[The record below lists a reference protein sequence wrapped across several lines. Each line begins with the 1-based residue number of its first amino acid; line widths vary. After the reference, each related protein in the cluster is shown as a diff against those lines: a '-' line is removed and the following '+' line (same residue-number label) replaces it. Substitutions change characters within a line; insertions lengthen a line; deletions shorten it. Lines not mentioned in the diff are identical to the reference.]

1 MDRTQG
7 TPTTFIKSRSSKLRI
22 FLVFVAIVLLVAVAG
37 LCVLVI
43 YSYRNTPDRQ
53 VDGSGQFDFLLED
66 EEVTLVSYYNY
77 NAKTCSIPDRAK
89 FGPKDYPVTKIA
101 ANAFA
106 DHSALVELKIPN
118 SVTKIMGDLENKKG
132 AFSGCVALERVIF
145 SENLTDIGSYAFKN
159 CLSLKSIEIPA
170 SVKSVGEGAFKNCL
184 ALQSIELNS
193 NGTLSSDSFSNC
205 LQVTALKLGDEVELN
220 DNTRLAFSSLVN
232 LTDIVVTANSNYHY
246 NDIGKCLLATIN
258 TENDTLVLGGRD
270 TVIPSSVTMI
280 SNWSLSK
287 HVADSLYIPDTVTDI
302 AVNAIDN
309 DVIFTNATSKPAN
322 WATTVPVCYNAQLCT
337 FIANIANDEEDEEES
352 VDACIYQ
359 DQSGVVEP
367 TFEQLFPDLE
377 PTMPFECWEQIG
389 DTNTYR
395 ANFYSDT
402 ITGTSDTLEDAIADA
417 EVYMFDADV
426 RMRFKVD
433 FWEDFKSSYYRAKS
447 LSAKVV
453 VTPDYII
460 NNHVTELNE
469 KVSMVQGALNDTNY
483 QNLLESTDWRIGLR
497 NLVAVSD
504 SLSLDD
510 LSATNSDVLIN
521 DIKVLTNES
530 KAFLESNSNLEQIP
544 NSAWRDLREKLEN
557 LILNVENSSPLGQE
571 ILACEMLNR
580 TDYTQ
585 ASWAELQAC
594 LQKARQVTEH
604 NLSIS
609 NVRRALENA
618 RQNLCEEGIEK
629 QLVRLQV
636 WLSVCDDLVAEN
648 YQADAYDQLVIQLI
662 LIEGKQDELV
672 TKDAINTALAGLQA
686 SYTNLEREKDV
697 SNNGSKSFN
706 INLIQYF
713 IITAILFTGAVVVGS
728 ISGFLKRRAR

>member
-43 YSYRNTPDRQ
+43 YSYRNTSDRQ

-118 SVTKIMGDLENKKG
+118 SVTKIMGDLENQKG

-220 DNTRLAFSSLVN
+220 DNTKLAFSSLVN

-246 NDIGKCLLATIN
+246 NEVGKCLLATTN

-270 TVIPSSVTMI
+270 TVIPSSVTTI

-287 HVADSLYIPDTVTDI
+287 HVADSLYIPDTVTDV

-322 WATTVPVCYNAQLCT
+322 WETNVSVCYNAQLCT
-337 FIANIANDEEDEEES
+337 FIANDEEES

-359 DQSGVVEP
+359 GESGVVEP
-367 TFEQLFPDLE
+367 AFEQLFPNLE
-377 PTMPFECWEQIG
+377 PAMPFECWEQVG
-389 DTNTYR
+389 DTTTYR
-395 ANFYSDT
+395 AKYYSST
-402 ITGTSDTLEDAIADA
+402 ITGISDTLEDAITDA

-447 LSAKVV
+447 LSTKVA

-460 NNHVTELNE
+460 NNHVTKLNE
-469 KVSMVQGALNDTNY
+469 KVNMVQEALNGTNY
-483 QNLLESTDWRIGLR
+483 QDLLESTDYQVGLR
-497 NLVAVSD
+497 NLVEVVNQLDEIDYKNAVND
-504 SLSLDD
+504 NNILSEF
-510 LSATNSDVLIN
+510 
-521 DIKVLTNES
+521 DIVKLTAES
-530 KAFLESNSNLEQIP
+530 FLKGIITYERPMEL
-544 NSAWRDLREKLEN
+544 WKTLREKYEK
-557 LILNVENSSPLGQE
+557 IIVDIDENSSPLGQE

-648 YQADAYDQLVIQLI
+648 YQTDAYDQLVIQLI

>member
-1 MDRTQG
+1 MDKTQG

-53 VDGSGQFDFLLED
+53 VDSSGQFDFLLED
-66 EEVTLVSYYNY
+66 EEVTLVNYYNY
-77 NAKTCSIPDRAK
+77 NAKTCSIPDSVK

-145 SENLTDIGSYAFKN
+145 SENLTDIGGYAFKN
-159 CLSLKSIEIPA
+159 CLSLKSIVIPA
-170 SVKSVGEGAFKNCL
+170 SVESVGEGAFKNCL

-232 LTDIVVTANSNYHY
+232 LTDIVITANSNYHY
-246 NDIGKCLLATIN
+246 NEVSKCLLATTN

-270 TVIPSSVTMI
+270 TVIPSSVTTI

-309 DVIFTNATSKPAN
+309 DVIFTNATSKPVN
-322 WATTVPVCYNAQLCT
+322 WATTVPVHCNAQLCT
-337 FIANIANDEEDEEES
+337 FIANDEEES

-359 DQSGVVEP
+359 GESGVVEP
-367 TFEQLFPDLE
+367 AFEQLFPNLE
-377 PTMPFECWEQIG
+377 PAMPFECWEQIG
-389 DTNTYR
+389 DTTTYR
-395 ANFYSDT
+395 AKYYSDT
-402 ITGTSDTLEDAIADA
+402 ITGASDTLEDAITDA

-433 FWEDFKSSYYRAKS
+433 FWEAFKSSYYRAKS
-447 LSAKVV
+447 LSAKVTETFDYV
-453 VTPDYII
+453 V
-460 NNHVTELNE
+460 NNHVVELNE
-469 KVSMVQGALNDTNY
+469 KVSMIQEALNGTNY
-483 QNLLESTDWRIGLR
+483 QNLLENTDYQVGLR
-497 NLVAVSD
+497 NLVEVVNQLDEIDYENAVND
-504 SLSLDD
+504 NNLLSEF
-510 LSATNSDVLIN
+510 
-521 DIKVLTNES
+521 DIVKLTAES
-530 KAFLESNSNLEQIP
+530 FLKGIITYEKPIEL
-544 NSAWRDLREKLEN
+544 WKTLREKYEN
-557 LILNVENSSPLGQE
+557 IVVDIDENSSPLGKE
-571 ILACEMLNR
+571 IIACEMLNR
-580 TDYTQ
+580 ADYTQ

-594 LQKARQVTEH
+594 LQKAYQVTEH

-609 NVRRALENA
+609 NVRRALGNA

-648 YQADAYDQLVIQLI
+648 YQTDAYDQLVIQLI

-672 TKDAINTALAGLQA
+672 TKDAINTALAGLQT

-697 SNNGSKSFN
+697 PNYGSKLFN
-706 INLIQYF
+706 INLIQCF
-713 IITAILFTGAVVVGS
+713 IVTAILFTGAVVIGS

>member
-1 MDRTQG
+1 MDNTQG

-53 VDGSGQFDFLLED
+53 VDSSGQFDFLLED
-66 EEVTLVSYYNY
+66 EEVTLVNYYNY
-77 NAKTCSIPDRAK
+77 NAKTCSIPDRVK

-101 ANAFA
+101 ANAFS

-118 SVTKIMGDLENKKG
+118 SVTKIMGDLENQKG
-132 AFSGCVALERVIF
+132 AFSGCVALERIIF
-145 SENLTDIGSYAFKN
+145 SQNLTSIGGYAFKN
-159 CLSLKSIEIPA
+159 CLSLKSVVIPA
-170 SVKSVGEGAFKNCL
+170 SVESVGEGAFKNCL

-246 NDIGKCLLATIN
+246 NEVGKCLLATTN

-270 TVIPSSVTMI
+270 TVIPSSVTTI
-280 SNWSLSK
+280 LNWSLSK

-309 DVIFTNATSKPAN
+309 DVIFTNATSEPAN
-322 WATTVPVCYNAQLCT
+322 WKTTVPVCYNAQLCT
-337 FIANIANDEEDEEES
+337 FIANNEENGEEES
-352 VDACIYQ
+352 VDACIYH

-367 TFEQLFPDLE
+367 AFEQLFPDLE
-377 PTMPFECWEQIG
+377 PAMPFECWEQIG
-389 DTNTYR
+389 ETTYR
-395 ANFYSDT
+395 ANYYSGT
-402 ITGTSDTLEDAIADA
+402 ITGTSDTLEDAITGA
-417 EVYMFDADV
+417 EVYIFDADV

-433 FWEDFKSSYYRAKS
+433 FWEAFKSIYYRAKS
-447 LSAKVV
+447 LSAKVA

-469 KVSMVQGALNDTNY
+469 KVNMIQEALNDTNY
-483 QNLLESTDWRIGLR
+483 QSLLESTDHQVGLR
-497 NLVAVSD
+497 NLVEVVNQLDEVDYENAVND
-504 SLSLDD
+504 NNLLSEF
-510 LSATNSDVLIN
+510 
-521 DIKVLTNES
+521 DIVKLTAES
-530 KAFLESNSNLEQIP
+530 FLKGIITYEKPMEL
-544 NSAWRDLREKLEN
+544 WKTLREKYEN
-557 LILNVENSSPLGQE
+557 IIVDIDENSSPLGQE
-571 ILACEMLNR
+571 ILACEKLNR

-618 RQNLCEEGIEK
+618 RQNLREEDIEE

-648 YQADAYDQLVIQLI
+648 YQTDAYDQLVIQLV

-672 TKDAINTALAGLQA
+672 TKDAIDTALAGLNA

-697 SNNGSKSFN
+697 PNYGSKLFN

-713 IITAILFTGAVVVGS
+713 IVTAILFTGAVVVGS
-728 ISGFLKRRAR
+728 ISGFLKRHAR

>member
-1 MDRTQG
+1 MDNTQG
-7 TPTTFIKSRSSKLRI
+7 TPTTFIKSRSSKLRV

-37 LCVLVI
+37 ICVLVI

-53 VDGSGQFDFLLED
+53 VDSSGQFDFLLED
-66 EEVTLVSYYNY
+66 EEVTLVNYYNY
-77 NAKTCSIPDRAK
+77 NAKTCSIPDRVK

-145 SENLTDIGSYAFKN
+145 SENLTDIGGYAFKN

-193 NGTLSSDSFSNC
+193 NSTLSSDSFSNC

-246 NDIGKCLLATIN
+246 NEVGKCLLATIN

-270 TVIPSSVTMI
+270 TVIPSSVTTI

-309 DVIFTNATSKPAN
+309 DVIFTNATSKPVN
-322 WATTVPVCYNAQLCT
+322 WATTVPVHCNAQLCT
-337 FIANIANDEEDEEES
+337 FIANDEDEEES
-352 VDACIYQ
+352 VDVCIYQ
-359 DQSGVVEP
+359 GESGVVEP
-367 TFEQLFPDLE
+367 AFEQLFPNLE
-377 PTMPFECWEQIG
+377 PATPFECWEQDG
-389 DTNTYR
+389 DTTTYR
-395 ANFYSDT
+395 AKYYSDT
-402 ITGTSDTLEDAIADA
+402 ITGASDTLEDAITDA

-433 FWEDFKSSYYRAKS
+433 FWEAFKSSYYRAKS
-447 LSAKVV
+447 LSTKVA
-453 VTPDYII
+453 VTPDFII

-469 KVSMVQGALNDTNY
+469 KVSIVQEALNGTNY
-483 QNLLESTDWRIGLR
+483 QDLLESTDWRIGLR

-510 LSATNSDVLIN
+510 LSAINSDVLIN
-521 DIKVLTNES
+521 DIKVLTDES
-530 KAFLESNSNLEQIP
+530 KAFLESNSNLEQFP
-544 NSAWRDLREKLEN
+544 NAAWRDLREKLEN
-557 LILNVENSSPLGQE
+557 LILNVENSSLLGKE
-571 ILACEMLNR
+571 ILACEKLNR

-618 RQNLCEEGIEK
+618 RQNLREEGLEK

-648 YQADAYDQLVIQLI
+648 YQTDAYDQLVIQLI
-662 LIEGKQDELV
+662 LIEEDELV

-697 SNNGSKSFN
+697 PNYGSKLFN

-713 IITAILFTGAVVVGS
+713 IVTAILFTGAVVVGS